1 MNENDKEM
9 TPAQI
14 QAQTQAEFS
23 SAAAGM
29 IGSVGSVESTGS
41 VGSAGS
47 NGSTASDGGGSDG
60 ALFDFK
66 HFPRLETPRL
76 ILREAKPEDRDG
88 LFALYADE
96 EVMRYMPLDPFRS
109 VEEADDELGW
119 HARIFREG
127 TGIRWMIE
135 DRDSGEFAGTCGFLG
150 IEREHNRMEIG
161 YDLAPA
167 FWGRGLMPEAVSAVL
182 GFGFGPLGA
191 NKIEARVDPGN
202 AASIRLMDKLG
213 FVQEGLLRQHEYEK
227 GRYVDLAAYSM
238 LRSEH
243 EQDHALPL
251 PRNG

>member
-1 MNENDKEM
+1 MSE
-9 TPAQI
+9 
-14 QAQTQAEFS
+14 QTS
-23 SAAAGM
+23 KS
-29 IGSVGSVESTGS
+29 
-41 VGSAGS
+41 
-47 NGSTASDGGGSDG
+47 

-66 HFPRLETPRL
+66 EFPRLETSRL
-76 ILREAKPEDRDG
+76 LLREAKPADRDG
-88 LFALYADE
+88 LFAMYADE
-96 EVMRYMPLDPFRS
+96 EVMRYMPLDPFES

-127 TGIRWMIE
+127 TGIRWMLE
-135 DRDSGEFAGTCGFLG
+135 DRDSGAFVGTCGFLG

-167 FWGRGLMPEAVSAVL
+167 FWGRGLMPEAVHAAL

-213 FVQEGLLRQHEYEK
+213 FTREGLLRQHEYEK

-238 LRSEH
+238 LKSEY
-243 EQDHALPL
+243 EPNPVLSLLQK
-251 PRNG
+251 G

>member
-14 QAQTQAEFS
+14 QAQAQPQAQKEFS

-29 IGSVGSVESTGS
+29 IGSVESTGS
-41 VGSAGS
+41 VGSNGS
-47 NGSTASDGGGSDG
+47 NASDDGTSEG
-60 ALFDFK
+60 ALFEFK

-76 ILREAKPEDRDG
+76 IMREAKPEDRDG

-167 FWGRGLMPEAVSAVL
+167 FWGRGLMPEAVRAVL

-251 PRNG
+251 PHNG